1 MLRTLSHGQRFVFCG
16 LLACLLAPAASF
28 EGDLAAARDRQDLNA
43 LDAMIAKARQAA
55 QANANSSQAQYDLA
69 LANSYASEVAME
81 SHDKKKA
88 ETYAE
93 AGIDPAR
100 RAVEASESNAEY
112 HLLLGQ
118 ICGQIIPANPFLGAL
133 NYGRCAQDE
142 ISRALELNSKLAL
155 AYVSRGV
162 GDYYLPKEMGG
173 GVDLA
178 LQNLDKAIALDPK
191 LSEAYIWKGV
201 VLRKANRNGEA
212 RLAFEQALR
221 LDPQRLWAKQQLE
234 KTPAH

>member
-1 MLRTLSHGQRFVFCG
+1 MLRTSPHSRRVLVWG
-16 LLACLLAPAASF
+16 LLACFLASAASF
-28 EGDLAAARDRQDLNA
+28 EADLTAARDRQDLNA
-43 LDAMIAKARQAA
+43 LDAMIAKAKEAA
-55 QANANSSQAQYDLA
+55 QANANSPRAQYDLA

-81 SHDKKKA
+81 LHDKKKA
-88 ETYAE
+88 EAYAE

-100 RAVEASESNAEY
+100 RAVEASESSAEY

-118 ICGQIIPANPFLGAL
+118 LCGQIIPANPFLGAL

-142 ISRALELNSKLAL
+142 INKALELNSKLAL

-173 GVDLA
+173 GPDLA
-178 LQNLDKAIALDPK
+178 LQNLDKAIALDPN
-191 LSEAYIWKGV
+191 LSDAYIWKGV
-201 VLRKANRNGEA
+201 VLRKLNRDPDA
-212 RLAFEQALR
+212 RLAFEHALR
-221 LDPQRLWAKQQLE
+221 IDPQRLWAKQQLD